1 MNVSLTAELERFVRD
16 RIRSG
21 LSTTMSRAI
30 FDASCMMH
38 NSGCN
43 ANCGGEEM
51 CRLLSGERAVVD
63 AGLGGGWQEA
73 DSGAIDL
80 PADVEPVF

>member
-1 MNVSLTAELERFVRD
+1 
-16 RIRSG
+16 
-21 LSTTMSRAI
+21 
-30 FDASCMMH
+30 
-38 NSGCN
+38 
-43 ANCGGEEM
+43 
-51 CRLLSGERAVVD
+51 VD